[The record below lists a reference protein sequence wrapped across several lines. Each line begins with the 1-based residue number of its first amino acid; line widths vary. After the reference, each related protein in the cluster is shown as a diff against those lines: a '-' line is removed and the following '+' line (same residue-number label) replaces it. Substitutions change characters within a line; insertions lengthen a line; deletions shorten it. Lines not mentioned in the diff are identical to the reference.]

1 MKNAEQNLKIS
12 IIVAENAIPTRR
24 ELADWLADALT
35 ARDVEI
41 HLEAK
46 PANREDADE
55 EHCEQST
62 ADEGKP
68 KTPLP
73 DKEEPSSPEEP
84 PVTHEESPDQE
95 AGDDDWQPMDPE
107 MSAKYE
113 IAKERTRGFLIGMYT
128 AWPLTGVGILLLR
141 LTRFGL
147 RWLAGLTGIS
157 VDVLIGLGMLV
168 VLALILRRKTGK
180 LTGHLVNWFNF
191 DF

>member
-1 MKNAEQNLKIS
+1 MKHAEQNLKIS

-46 PANREDADE
+46 PANREAAGE
-55 EHCEQST
+55 EHREQSV

-73 DKEEPSSPEEP
+73 DQEEPPSPEEP
-84 PVTHEESPDQE
+84 PVTCEESPDRE
-95 AGDDDWQPMDPE
+95 DGDDDWPPVNPE
-107 MSAKYE
+107 LSDKYE
-113 IAKERTRGFLIGMYT
+113 IAKERARGFLIGMCT
-128 AWPLTGVGILLLR
+128 AWPLAGVGILLLR
-141 LTRFGL
+141 LTRAGL
-147 RWLAGLTGIS
+147 RWLAGLTGIP
-157 VDVLIGLGMLV
+157 VDVLVGLGMLA

-180 LTGHLVNWFNF
+180 LTRCLVNWF
-191 DF
+191 DFGF